1 MVCSL
6 FRLLMRWPLEMLWL
20 VRMSIW
26 LGRIGLLP
34 RSVPSLMPL
43 GWQGARSLHRVLFLE
58 GGRLNIGSVTLG
70 GKRVHKCRPDLV
82 DPASANEVHLFRSCS
97 IALLLTL
104 KRRLRVVACFL
115 SRVARGGFTLARS
128 LELSNQW
135 SCITGHG
142 PVGCLDWVSLMS
154 GPR

>member
-1 MVCSL
+1 MAGADVHLAWENWSAAAERALAYAFGMAGYRVC
-6 FRLLMRWPLEMLWL
+6 
-20 VRMSIW
+20 
-26 LGRIGLLP
+26 
-34 RSVPSLMPL
+34 
-43 GWQGARSLHRVLFLE
+43 
-58 GGRLNIGSVTLG
+58 NIG

-104 KRRLRVVACFL
+104 KRSLRVVACFL

>member
-1 MVCSL
+1 MAGGDVHLAWENWSATAERAL
-6 FRLLMRWPLEMLWL
+6 AYAFGMAGGPIPPQGL
-20 VRMSIW
+20 V
-26 LGRIGLLP
+26 LGRGKA
-34 RSVPSLMPL
+34 
-43 GWQGARSLHRVLFLE
+43 QYRVC
-58 GGRLNIGSVTLG
+58 NIGC
-70 GKRVHKCRPDLV
+70 KRVHKCRPDLV

-104 KRRLRVVACFL
+104 KRRLRVVACLL

-135 SCITGHG
+135 SCITRHG

-154 GPR
+154 VPR